1 MSSDPSVIQP
11 VTHPVRP
18 PSLPPLDS
26 RTFTYTLE
34 FSQTEEDGKVSEK
47 GDFFPIDTVSDYAH

>member
-1 MSSDPSVIQP
+1 MIQP